1 MKPTLHMVS
10 RIVLSY
16 FELKDPHWESI
27 ALNREV
33 VYFEPCD
40 EVYAVLGDL
49 LNRGIAIHAVP
60 LYETTV
66 IPNARET
73 FALLLTLNIGK
84 AVRVPDGFKVTFNR
98 TK

>member
-1 MKPTLHMVS
+1 MKPTLYMVS
-10 RIVLSY
+10 RIVLSC
-16 FELKDPHWESI
+16 FELKDPPWDSI
-27 ALNREV
+27 ASNREV

-49 LNRGIAIHAVP
+49 LNRGVAIHAVP

-73 FALLLTLNIGK
+73 FALLLTMNKCK
-84 AVRVPDGFKVTFNR
+84 ATRVPDGFKVTFSMS
-98 TK
+98 K

>member
-1 MKPTLHMVS
+1 MKPTLYFVS
-10 RIVLSY
+10 KIALSY
-16 FELKDPHWESI
+16 FELKDPNWADI
-27 ALNREV
+27 ASNREV

-66 IPNARET
+66 VPDSKGT
-73 FALLLTLNIGK
+73 FALLLVANKSK
-84 AVRVPDGFKVTFNR
+84 ALRVPGGFKVTFN
-98 TK
+98 TVI